1 MAYFLISYM
10 QIEDDFLTDYME
22 ALALGFCRN
31 LCLDVSGELDVE
43 AMVSELEYITETGEL
58 RC

>member
-1 MAYFLISYM
+1 M